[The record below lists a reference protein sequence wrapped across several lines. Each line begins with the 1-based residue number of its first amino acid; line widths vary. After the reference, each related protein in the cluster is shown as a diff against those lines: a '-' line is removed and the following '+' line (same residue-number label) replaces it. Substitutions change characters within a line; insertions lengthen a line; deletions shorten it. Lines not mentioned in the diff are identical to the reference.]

1 MPEPWSRS
9 EVELVVD
16 DYLHMLM
23 QELAGQAYSK
33 TRHRQALTP
42 KLQDRSDGSIELKH
56 QNISAVLIQLG
67 CPWISGYKPRFNYQ
81 QLLEEVIEAR
91 VRLDE
96 KFNRTA
102 RSAIELPAA
111 APLINDIQNIVV
123 PPPEF
128 DPTAPV
134 VRHHARSPGVF
145 RDYLVQEANNRSLG
159 AAGEDFVLAFERAR
173 LLAQGSRKLVDRVEH
188 VSRTKGDGLGYDIL
202 SFEASGKERFI
213 EVKTTA
219 FGKQTPFF
227 ISRNEVEFS
236 EAFRDQFHLYRVFE
250 FRRTPKIF
258 DLEGAVR
265 SRCRLDP
272 ETYVGRFS

>member
-1 MPEPWSRS
+1 MQGWSRI
-9 EVELVVD
+9 EVEFVVD

-33 TRHRQALTP
+33 TRHRQALKP
-42 KLQDRSDGSIELKH
+42 KLQGRSDGSIELKH
-56 QNISAVLIQLG
+56 QNISAVLIRLG

-81 QLLEEVIEAR
+81 QLREEVIEAR
-91 VRLDE
+91 IQRDE
-96 KFNRTA
+96 AFNRTA

-111 APLINDIQNIVV
+111 APLINDIEGIVV

-128 DPTAPV
+128 DPTAPTI
-134 VRHHARSPGVF
+134 RHHARSPGVF
-145 RDYLVQEANNRSLG
+145 RDFLAQEANNRSLG

-173 LLAQGSRKLVDRVEH
+173 LFAQGGAKLIDRVEH

-202 SFEASGKERFI
+202 SFEPSGKERFI

-227 ISRNEVEFS
+227 ISRNEVDFS
-236 EAFRDQFHLYRVFE
+236 EAFHDQFHLYRVFD
-250 FRRTPKIF
+250 FRRAPKMF

-265 SRCRLDP
+265 SKCRLDP
-272 ETYVGRFS
+272 ETYVGRLS